1 MNRIDLLNNRRAV
14 LTALLMILLVG
25 AAPALAQGPDLP
37 ADDPE
42 SATLKGD
49 DDDDESFG
57 PRGGRQFEHLARQLD
72 LSDEQREAA
81 AGIHESGRARDL
93 PLRKQILLLRHEMQ
107 GEMMKDNPSE
117 KAVVTLARD
126 MGELRT
132 KIQIGHLQDRLAVRE
147 LLTAGQR
154 DKLLMLGE
162 NGRGSRRDGPGG
174 GAMHGGPRGQGSKGA
189 DCDGAGSGREH
200 TGGSPRGR
208 AGQHGRNTN

>member
-1 MNRIDLLNNRRAV
+1 MNRIDLHNNRRAV
-14 LTALLMILLVG
+14 LTTLLMILLVG
-25 AAPALAQGPDLP
+25 AAPALAQDPGLPTDDL
-37 ADDPE
+37 E
-42 SATLKGD
+42 SAALKGD

-57 PRGGRQFEHLARQLD
+57 PGGGRRLERLARQLD

-93 PLRKQILLLRHEMQ
+93 PLRKQMLLLRHEMQ

-117 KAVVTLARD
+117 KAIVALARD

-132 KIQIGHLQDRLAVRE
+132 KIQVGHLQDRLAVRE

-162 NGRGSRRDGPGG
+162 NGRGSRRGGPGGG
-174 GAMHGGPRGQGSKGA
+174 GAMHGGPRGQ
-189 DCDGAGSGREH
+189 
-200 TGGSPRGR
+200 